1 MGCARERAGLAA
13 ALDGLRSRGA
23 RWLVLSGEPGI
34 GKTRLLAELCAAA
47 EERGH
52 LVLVGRGAEL
62 ERDLP
67 FGIWVAALD
76 DHVATLG
83 PARLEDAL
91 GGRVA
96 ELARVL
102 PSAVAEGDI
111 PLGGLQDERFRAYR
125 AMREL
130 LARLAEQRPVVLVL
144 DDVHWADDA
153 SLELIA
159 HLLRR
164 PPAGRGS

>member
-1 MGCARERAGLAA
+1 MRRGRAARAARA
-13 ALDGLRSRGA
+13 RR
-23 RWLVLSGEPGI
+23 
-34 GKTRLLAELCAAA
+34 
-47 EERGH
+47 
-52 LVLVGRGAEL
+52 RGAEL

-83 PARLEDAL
+83 PTRLEDAL

-102 PSAVAEGDI
+102 PSAVAEGDM

-130 LARLAEQRPVVLVL
+130 LARLADQRPVVLVL

-153 SLELIA
+153 SLG
-159 HLLRR
+159 H
-164 PPAGRGS
+164 

>member
-1 MGCARERAGLAA
+1 MRRGG
-13 ALDGLRSRGA
+13 GA
-23 RWLVLSGEPGI
+23 R
-34 GKTRLLAELCAAA
+34 AFA
-47 EERGH
+47 
-52 LVLVGRGAEL
+52 LVGRGAEL

-76 DHVATLG
+76 DHVATLV

-102 PSAVAEGDI
+102 PSAVAAGDI

-125 AMREL
+125 AMRDL

-164 PPAGRGS
+164 PPAGRILTALAFRMGGVPPEVRAALLKPPRARAA